1 MASTEP
7 KQPQSEAQPTS
18 GAQGEACP
26 SCGKPMAADQRYCLN
41 CGARRAAPRVAFQEH
56 LFAADPVSAN
66 GLARAPSGRGWNPLA
81 AAALLGLLGIMLLV
95 GVLIGKDE
103 NDEQAPSTAPP
114 AQTTPTTGATTTPA
128 VPPAAT
134 TPPAT
139 TTPAPPPATTTPA
152 PGAGGASGTAQPG
165 AAESEP
171 GIAPQTKKV
180 AP

>member
-1 MASTEP
+1 
-7 KQPQSEAQPTS
+7 
-18 GAQGEACP
+18 
-26 SCGKPMAADQRYCLN
+26 MAADQRYCLN

-56 LFAADPVSAN
+56 LFAGDSASEN
-66 GLARAPSGRGWNPLA
+66 GLARAPAGRGWNPLA

-128 VPPAAT
+128 VPPAAA

-139 TTPAPPPATTTPA
+139 TTPATPPPAATGS
-152 PGAGGASGTAQPG
+152 GAGAAQQPG
-165 AAESEP
+165 GATEIEP
-171 GIAPQTKKV
+171 GVPPATKKG